1 VAAGTAADGSRRCT
15 PHLAYFRGVDE
26 PATPPPPAVPGLTDL
41 AVLAR
46 GGHATIYRAV
56 QASVGRDVAV
66 KVENRALAD
75 GLDQQRFLRE
85 ARAAGRMSSHPHVVD
100 LFDAGVTGDG
110 HPYLIMEICDGSYA
124 DRIRS
129 APLAATEVR
138 EVGVKIADA
147 LADAH
152 ALGVLH
158 RDVKPA
164 NILISYFGEP
174 ALADFGLAI
183 LAESRDASE
192 TLEVLTP
199 AYAPREA
206 FRPGMPPSPAGDV
219 YSLAAT
225 LYALLRGR
233 PPRWHGERDP
243 SMLTLLELFDRPVPD
258 LPGVPRNLLDVLRSG
273 MRNEPG
279 ARPSAALLRDK
290 LAALDAVTVVRP
302 GTSPPALGPPAFPVP
317 PLRPAQPG
325 PPAPSRQPASSERSA
340 LHEQPTQPL
349 PHRHLPEQST
359 GPEHAARRRWWP
371 FAGAGTALVISCL
384 LAGGAAGY
392 SLAHR
397 AAPQPRSSHPTA
409 ARTATRS
416 AGAQA
421 VPVASPDGLPATPV
435 TGLPSR

>member
-1 VAAGTAADGSRRCT
+1 M
-15 PHLAYFRGVDE
+15 
-26 PATPPPPAVPGLTDL
+26 PGLTDL

-46 GGHATIYRAV
+46 GGYATIYRAV

-100 LFDAGVTGDG
+100 LFDAGMTGDG
-110 HPYLIMEICDGSYA
+110 HPYLIMELCDGSYA

-129 APLAATEVR
+129 APLTAAEVR
-138 EVGVKIADA
+138 DVGVKIADA

-164 NILISYFGEP
+164 NILISCFGEP
-174 ALADFGLAI
+174 ELADFGLAV

-206 FRPGMPPSPAGDV
+206 FRPGTPPSPAGDV

-225 LYALLRGR
+225 LYAMLRGR
-233 PPRWHGERDP
+233 PPRWHDERDP
-243 SMLTLLELFDRPVPD
+243 TMLTLLELFDRPVPD
-258 LPGVPRNLLDVLRSG
+258 LPGVPRDLLDVLRSG
-273 MRNEPG
+273 LLNEPG
-279 ARPSAALLRDK
+279 ARPSAALLRDT
-290 LAALDAVTVVRP
+290 LAGLDAVTAGRP
-302 GTSPPALGPPAFPVP
+302 GTPPLASGPPTAPVP

-325 PPAPSRQPASSERSA
+325 PAMPPRQPASHEQTVSQ
-340 LHEQPTQPL
+340 EQPTQPL
-349 PHRHLPEQST
+349 PHGRPPEQPAGS
-359 GPEHAARRRWWP
+359 EHAGRRHRWWP
-371 FAGAGTALVISCL
+371 FAGAGTALVVSGL
-384 LAGGAAGY
+384 LAGGAVGY
-392 SLAHR
+392 GLAHR
-397 AAPQPRSSHPTA
+397 AAPPPRSPRPVA
-409 ARTATRS
+409 VRTATRS
-416 AGAQA
+416 ADAQGAPA
-421 VPVASPDGLPATPV
+421 LRPTAS
-435 TGLPSR
+435 LPSR